1 MYPRQVPP
9 PEEDPVA
16 WPVTLMV
23 HVGPHK
29 TATTTIQAVLAHNTP
44 YLATRGVHVPPGGHP
59 LRGGHHLLP
68 FLLDG
73 LSLSPLLGLT
83 QVDVSVGDLFDAWLT
98 GARETGAH
106 RVLVSS
112 EVFDVFEEEA
122 WRAFDREL
130 QESALRTKTAVT
142 RLVIHF
148 TRREIE
154 SRVRSAAGNSYIH
167 GATLPREELD
177 ERLRAEM
184 ARQDATIERIPTLLS
199 TPAELSY
206 LDFDVAVTSPDV
218 APTPPDFVVRWFA
231 HVLGAED
238 AGGIEIAQESSRL
251 NPSLAAVTHDGL
263 RAFNVLNNPPHADSV
278 SPFLRF
284 DGNSDLER
292 AFERLNLVR
301 SVFFELDAK
310 EQLARELRAE
320 IQNLH
325 AEIQNLRD
333 EVAYLLDRSLRA
345 RIRRFLRGSRPRK
358 DVGPEF

>member
-1 MYPRQVPP
+1 
-9 PEEDPVA
+9 
-16 WPVTLMV
+16 MV

-29 TATTTIQAVLAHNTP
+29 TATTTIQAVLAHNTS

-59 LRGGHHLLP
+59 ERGGHHLLP

-73 LSLSPLLGLT
+73 LSLAPLLGLT
-83 QVDVSVGDLFDAWLT
+83 QVDVSVGDLLDAWLT

-130 QESALRTKTAVT
+130 QQSALRTNTAVT

-148 TRREIE
+148 TRREID
-154 SRVRSAAGNSYIH
+154 SRVSSAVGNSYIH
-167 GATLPREELD
+167 GATLPRQELG

-184 ARQDATIERIPTLLS
+184 ARQDATIERIPEFLS
-199 TPAELSY
+199 TSAEVSY
-206 LDFDVAVTSPDV
+206 LDFDVAVKSPDV
-218 APTPPDFVVRWFA
+218 APPPPDFVDRWFA

-238 AGGIEIAQESSRL
+238 AKGIEIAQESSRL
-251 NPSLAAVTHDGL
+251 NPSLAGVTHDGI
-263 RAFNVLNNPPHADSV
+263 RAFNVLNNPRHADAV

-284 DGNSDLER
+284 DGDSEMER

-301 SVFFELDAK
+301 SVFFGLDAK
-310 EQLARELRAE
+310 EQLVQELR
-320 IQNLH
+320 

-345 RIRRFLRGSRPRK
+345 RIRRFLRGSRPPK
-358 DVGPEF
+358 DAGLEF

>member
-1 MYPRQVPP
+1 
-9 PEEDPVA
+9 
-16 WPVTLMV
+16 MV

-44 YLATRGVHVPPGGHP
+44 YLASRGVHVPPGGHP
-59 LRGGHHLLP
+59 QRGGHHLLP

-73 LSLSPLLGLT
+73 RSLRPLLGLT
-83 QVDVSVGDLFDAWLT
+83 QSDVSVGDLFDAWFT
-98 GARETGAH
+98 GARENGAH

-112 EVFDVFEEEA
+112 EVFSAFEVQT

-130 QESALRTKTAVT
+130 QESAQRTNTDVS

-154 SRVRSAAGNSYIH
+154 PRLTSAAGNSFVH
-167 GATLPREELD
+167 GATLPREELR
-177 ERLRAEM
+177 ESLRTDM
-184 ARQDATIERIPTLLS
+184 ARQDATIERIPTFLS
-199 TPAELSY
+199 TPAEVSY

-218 APTPPDFVVRWFA
+218 TSPPDFVVRWCA

-238 AGGIEIAQESSRL
+238 AEGIEITQESSRL
-251 NPSLAAVTHDGL
+251 NPSLATTTYDGI
-263 RAFNVLNNPPHADSV
+263 RAFNVLNNPPNADLV
-278 SPFLRF
+278 WPYARF
-284 DGNSDLER
+284 DGDPDMER

-301 SVFFELDAK
+301 SVFFGLDAK
-310 EQLARELRAE
+310 EQLVQELR
-320 IQNLH
+320 

-345 RIRRFLRGSRPRK
+345 RIRRFLRGSRPPK
-358 DVGPEF
+358 DPGLEF